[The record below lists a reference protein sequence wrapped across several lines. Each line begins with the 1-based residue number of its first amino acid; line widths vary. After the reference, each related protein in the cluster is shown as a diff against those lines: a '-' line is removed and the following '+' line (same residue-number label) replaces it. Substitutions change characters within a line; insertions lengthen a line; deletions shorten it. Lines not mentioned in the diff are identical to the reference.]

1 MPHQLPSKV
10 ESHMDMVF
18 AQHNIKKWVEKSTRM
33 MRIYV
38 KTLTGKTIVL
48 KVKPL
53 DTVENVKLKIYDKEG
68 IPPEQQRLILAGKQL
83 EDERTLSYYS
93 IQNESA
99 ISLALRL
106 RGRNFDF

>member
-1 MPHQLPSKV
+1 MQLPSKV
-10 ESHMDMVF
+10 VSHMDTVF
-18 AQHNIKKWVEKSTRM
+18 AQHNMKKWAQKSTRM
-33 MRIYV
+33 MKIYV

-53 DTVENVKLKIYDKEG
+53 DTVENVKLKIYDQEG
-68 IPPEQQRLILAGKQL
+68 IPPEQQRLILAGRQL
-83 EDERTLSYYS
+83 EDFRTLSYYN

-106 RGRNFDF
+106 RGRNFEF